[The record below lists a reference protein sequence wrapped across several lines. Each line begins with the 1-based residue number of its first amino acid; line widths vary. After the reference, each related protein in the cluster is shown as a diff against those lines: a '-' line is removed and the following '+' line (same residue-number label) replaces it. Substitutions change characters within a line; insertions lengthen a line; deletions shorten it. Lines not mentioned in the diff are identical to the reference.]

1 MEDITF
7 KGANR
12 RYRRLFFPVMAFYVV
27 FCFVGP
33 LVMVVYRGEPPV
45 WLMAIVSIIS
55 GAPIAVVF
63 WLIGRYLRET
73 DEFTR
78 KIQIDALLPGAGI
91 TLSLAVIWGFLEL
104 YQVVPRFKI
113 FTPMMMVGPAF
124 FFFYGVTFTIQRLLR
139 GESLRDAPAMGRDE
153 R

>member
-1 MEDITF
+1 VKDITF
-7 KGANR
+7 RGANR

-27 FCFVGP
+27 FCFAGP
-33 LVMVVYRGEPPV
+33 LIMVAYGGEPPV
-45 WLMAIVSIIS
+45 WLMVIVAIIS

-63 WLIGRYLRET
+63 WLMGRYLRET

-113 FTPMMMVGPAF
+113 FTPMMMVGPSF
-124 FFFYGVTFTIQRLLR
+124 FFFYGITFSIQRLLR
-139 GESLRDAPAMGRDE
+139 GESLRDASVMGRDE

>member
-1 MEDITF
+1 MEEITF
-7 KGANR
+7 KAANR

-33 LVMVVYRGEPPV
+33 LVMVAYRGEPPV

-63 WLIGRYLRET
+63 WLMGRYLRET

-124 FFFYGVTFTIQRLLR
+124 FFFYGVTFTVQRLLR
-139 GESLRDAPAMGRDE
+139 GESMRDAPAMGRDE

>member
-1 MEDITF
+1 MEEITY

-12 RYRRLFFPVMAFYVV
+12 RYRRMFIPVMAFYVV
-27 FCFVGP
+27 FSFAGP
-33 LVMVVYRGEPPV
+33 AVMLAYRGYPPT
-45 WLMAIVSIIS
+45 WLMAVVSVIS
-55 GAPIAVVF
+55 AAPIAVVF
-63 WLIGRYLRET
+63 WLMGRYLRET

-104 YQVVPRFKI
+104 YQVVPRAKI
-113 FTPMMMVGPAF
+113 FSPMMMVGPAF
-124 FFFYGVTFTIQRLLR
+124 FFFYGITFAVQRLLR
-139 GESLRDAPAMGRDE
+139 GESFRDAPAMGRDE

>member
-1 MEDITF
+1 MEEITF

-27 FCFVGP
+27 FCFAGP
-33 LVMVVYRGEPPV
+33 LVMVAYKGAPPV

-55 GAPIAVVF
+55 GAPIAAVF
-63 WLIGRYLRET
+63 WLMGRYLRET

-78 KIQIDALLPGAGI
+78 KIQLDALLPGAGI

-104 YQVVPRFKI
+104 YQVIPRFKI
-113 FTPMMMVGPAF
+113 FTPMLMVGPAF
-124 FFFYGVTFTIQRLLR
+124 FFFYGTTFAIQRLVR
-139 GESLRDAPAMGRDE
+139 GESMRDAPAMGRDE